1 MQLTPLSPLTLSAP
15 APLTPRTCMCAPHA
29 CASTC
34 SPTPSPQVWLYLVF
48 PTLAGVLAGLF
59 FHVTSPD
66 DYGHVSRRRLLREL
80 PAYAME
86 FVTTFFLSMFVALSP
101 LFGASKFAELAMFAL
116 TVALLSMA
124 GSTSGCH
131 MNPAVSIGL
140 YVRSARLALPGPSSH
155 QTHNHSHTI
164 HRCALDGRPSPRASP
179 LESWRS
185 TCLPS

>member
-1 MQLTPLSPLTLSAP
+1 MG
-15 APLTPRTCMCAPHA
+15 APHA

-34 SPTPSPQVWLYLVF
+34 SPPPSPPVWLYLIF

>member
-1 MQLTPLSPLTLSAP
+1 M
-15 APLTPRTCMCAPHA
+15 CMHM
-29 CASTC
+29 T
-34 SPTPSPQVWLYLVF
+34 PTPSPQVWLYLVF

-66 DYGHVSRRRLLREL
+66 DFGRVSRRRLLREL

-101 LFGASKFAELAMFAL
+101 LFGASKLAELSMFAL

-131 MNPAVSIGL
+131 MNPAVSVGL
-140 YVRSARLALPGPSSH
+140 YVRSPHLDHPAPYSH
-155 QTHNHSHTI
+155 CTLFTRDSQV
-164 HRCALDGRPSPRASP
+164 
-179 LESWRS
+179 
-185 TCLPS
+185 